1 MMMQNNDLSPDE
13 RDFRSLLLE
22 SAKRLDMP
30 SPESFPKALARV
42 ELHASAR
49 TGNFARALARRGVL
63 MSCVGLAAGAFLYLR
78 PGSSPPRIVAK
89 AEPVA
94 QARDSTAQAVTQPSA
109 TTATL
114 STALHSVPPLKAPP
128 TRGIAAKPRVV
139 AVNFAPTPSKGTV
152 PGLAAREQNPD
163 VDQEQTFLVRQSLE
177 HRGVPP
183 ELMAPQGAQAART
196 NSGSSSATPI
206 IVWDGDQIG
215 LNASGWSAPNKTVK
229 TIAVVPNVGFAQ
241 SRGLVWQA
249 QGSQWM
255 GFGWNWFSWWPS
267 EAGTDITQR
276 RQLVFRLRIDA
287 KLPEQQP
294 EPIGFMV
301 ALSSS
306 TGTAKRSTG
315 SVQFARSDLPNLC
328 DGSWHKIAVPLSELV
343 EGDNVKGFDATH
355 AWEFVLGYWSPKV
368 TTFTAYV
375 DDIGF
380 E

>member
-1 MMMQNNDLSPDE
+1 MTTQNNNLSPEE

-42 ELHASAR
+42 ELHARAR

-63 MSCVGLAAGAFLYLR
+63 MSSVGLAAGAFLYLR
-78 PGSSPPRIVAK
+78 PGSSTSRIVVK

-94 QARDSTAQAVTQPSA
+94 QARNFTAPAVTQPSSSP
-109 TTATL
+109 ATL
-114 STALHSVPPLKAPP
+114 STALQSGPPLKAPP

-139 AVNFAPTPSKGTV
+139 AVNSAPTSSKVAMAVVTAQDQS
-152 PGLAAREQNPD
+152 PEI
-163 VDQEQTFLVRQSLE
+163 DQEQTFLVRQSLE

-196 NSGSSSATPI
+196 NSGSSNATPI
-206 IVWDGDQIG
+206 IVWDGDHIG

-229 TIAVVPNVGFAQ
+229 TIAVAPNVGFAQ
-241 SRGLVWQA
+241 SNGLVWQA

-276 RQLVFRLRIDA
+276 RQLVFRLRVDA

-306 TGTAKRSTG
+306 TGTAKRSTA
-315 SVQFARSDLPNLC
+315 SVQFGRSDLPYLC
-328 DGSWHKIAVPLSELV
+328 DGSWHKIAVPLSEFV
-343 EGDNVKGFDATH
+343 ERDNVKGFDATH
-355 AWEFVLGYWSPKV
+355 AWEFVLGYWSPKL